1 MKPADTLPLDQE
13 GGVRSSEAKELRVR
27 SAKAESATVK
37 VMIVT
42 PLEEELVRK
51 IEGTDARLEVLYDH
65 TLLPPPRYPSDH
77 KGEPGFRRD
86 PAGERRWEE
95 MLESAEVI
103 FGIPGDSPEML
114 REVVRRATR
123 VEWIQATSAGAGE
136 QVRVAGLSPRELDR
150 VIVTTSSGIHA
161 GPLAEFSLFGLL
173 AFTKGL
179 PRLLRDKQ
187 EKRWDHYPTRELK
200 GTTILIVGLGNIG
213 LEVARLAR
221 SFGMRT
227 IGLKRRPDA
236 ELPHVEEL
244 HPSENLKEL
253 IPRADAVVVTLPLT
267 ELTEGVVDREAIS
280 LMKPECVFVNVG
292 RGGVVDEEA
301 LIESLEDRLIAGAA
315 LDVFATE
322 PLPQESPLWDLPNV
336 LISPHTA
343 ALAESENERIVEL
356 FQKNLRLYL
365 EEQPLFNRV
374 DPQDLY

>member
-1 MKPADTLPLDQE
+1 
-13 GGVRSSEAKELRVR
+13 
-27 SAKAESATVK
+27 
-37 VMIVT
+37 
-42 PLEEELVRK
+42 
-51 IEGTDARLEVLYDH
+51 
-65 TLLPPPRYPSDH
+65 
-77 KGEPGFRRD
+77 
-86 PAGERRWEE
+86 
-95 MLESAEVI
+95 
-103 FGIPGDSPEML
+103 ML
-114 REVVRRATR
+114 REVIRRAPR

-136 QVRVAGLSPRELDR
+136 QVRAAGLSPEELGR

-161 GPLAEFSLFGLL
+161 GSLAEFCLFGIL

-187 EKRWDHYPTRELK
+187 DKRWDHYPTRELK
-200 GTTILIVGLGNIG
+200 GTTILVVGLGNIG

-221 SFGMRT
+221 SFGMHT

-253 IPRADAVVVTLPLT
+253 IPGADAVVVTLPLT

-301 LIESLEDRLIAGAA
+301 LIESLEDRRIAGAA

-322 PLPQESPLWDLPNV
+322 PLPPESPLWDLPNV

-374 DPQDLY
+374 DPQDFY

>member
-1 MKPADTLPLDQE
+1 M
-13 GGVRSSEAKELRVR
+13 R
-27 SAKAESATVK
+27 SAQKESATVK
-37 VMIVT
+37 VMIAT

-51 IEGTDARLEVLYDH
+51 IEGTDARLEVLYDS

-77 KGEPGFRRD
+77 KGDPSFRRD
-86 PAGERRWEE
+86 AAGERRWEE
-95 MLESAEVI
+95 MLEGAEVL

-114 REVVRRATR
+114 REVVRRAPR

-136 QVRVAGLSPRELDR
+136 QVRVAGLSPEELDR

-161 GPLAEFSLFGLL
+161 GPLAEFCLFGLL
-173 AFTKGL
+173 AFNKGL

-244 HPSENLKEL
+244 HPSEDLKEL
-253 IPRADAVVVTLPLT
+253 VPRADAVVVTLPLT
-267 ELTEGVVDREAIS
+267 ERTEGMVDREAIS
-280 LMKPECVFVNVG
+280 LMKPGCVFVNVG

-301 LIESLEDRLIAGAA
+301 LIESLESRRIAGAA

-322 PLPQESPLWDLPNV
+322 PLPPESPLWDLPNV

-365 EEQPLFNRV
+365 EKQPLVNRV
-374 DPQDLY
+374 DPQDFY

>member
-1 MKPADTLPLDQE
+1 MP
-13 GGVRSSEAKELRVR
+13 RCSSASRVTHR
-27 SAKAESATVK
+27 RCSEKSFD
-37 VMIVT
+37 
-42 PLEEELVRK
+42 RRR
-51 IEGTDARLEVLYDH
+51 GSSGSRLL
-65 TLLPPPRYPSDH
+65 
-77 KGEPGFRRD
+77 
-86 PAGERRWEE
+86 A
-95 MLESAEVI
+95 
-103 FGIPGDSPEML
+103 
-114 REVVRRATR
+114 
-123 VEWIQATSAGAGE
+123 
-136 QVRVAGLSPRELDR
+136 QVRAAGLSPEELEK

-161 GPLAEFSLFGLL
+161 GPLAEFCLFGLL

-200 GTTILIVGLGNIG
+200 GATILVVGLGNIG

-227 IGLKRRPDA
+227 IGLKRQPDE

-267 ELTEGVVDREAIS
+267 ERTEGMVDREAIN
-280 LMKPECVFVNVG
+280 LMKPGCVFVNVG

-301 LIESLEDRLIAGAA
+301 LIESLEDRRIAGAA

-322 PLPQESPLWDLPNV
+322 PLPPESPLWDLPNV

-374 DPQDLY
+374 DPQDFY

>member
-1 MKPADTLPLDQE
+1 M
-13 GGVRSSEAKELRVR
+13 R
-27 SAKAESATVK
+27 SAQKESATVK
-37 VMIVT
+37 VMIAT

-103 FGIPGDSPEML
+103 FGIPGDSPQML

-136 QVRVAGLSPRELDR
+136 QVRVAGLSPGELDR

-161 GPLAEFSLFGLL
+161 GPLAEFCLFGLL

-200 GTTILIVGLGNIG
+200 GSTILVVGLGNIG

-227 IGLKRRPDA
+227 IGLKRRPDTA
-236 ELPHVEEL
+236 LPHVEEL
-244 HPSENLKEL
+244 HPSEDLKEL
-253 IPRADAVVVTLPLT
+253 VPRADAVVVTLPLT
-267 ELTEGVVDREAIS
+267 ERTAGMVDREAIS

-292 RGGVVDEEA
+292 RGGVVDEKA
-301 LIESLEDRLIAGAA
+301 LIESLENRRIAGAA
-315 LDVFATE
+315 LDVFLTE
-322 PLPQESPLWDLPNV
+322 PLPPESPLWDLPNV

-343 ALAESENERIVEL
+343 ALAESENDRIVEL

-365 EEQPLFNRV
+365 EEQPLLNRV
-374 DPQDLY
+374 DPQDFY

>member
-1 MKPADTLPLDQE
+1 
-13 GGVRSSEAKELRVR
+13 VRIAET
-27 SAKAESATVK
+27 ESATVK
-37 VMIVT
+37 VMIAT

-51 IEGTDARLEVLYDH
+51 IEGTDARLEVLYDS
-65 TLLPPPRYPSDH
+65 TLLPSPRYPSDH
-77 KGEPGFRRD
+77 KGDPSFRRD
-86 PAGERRWEE
+86 VAGERRWEQ
-95 MLESAEVI
+95 MLEGAEVL

-114 REVVRRATR
+114 REVIRRAPR

-136 QVRVAGLSPRELDR
+136 QVRAAGLSPEELHR
-150 VIVTTSSGIHA
+150 VTVTTSSGIHA
-161 GPLAEFSLFGLL
+161 GPLAEFCLFGIL

-187 EKRWDHYPTRELK
+187 EKHWDHYPTRELK
-200 GTTILIVGLGNIG
+200 GTAMLIVGLGKIG

-227 IGLKRRPDA
+227 IGLKRHPDA
-236 ELPHVEEL
+236 ELPHVDEL
-244 HPSENLKEL
+244 HPSEDLKEL
-253 IPRADAVVVTLPLT
+253 VPRADAVVVTLPLT
-267 ELTEGVVDREAIS
+267 ERTEGMVDQEAIS
-280 LMKPECVFVNVG
+280 LMKPGCVFVNVG

-301 LIESLEDRLIAGAA
+301 LIESLENRRIAGAA

-322 PLPQESPLWDLPNV
+322 PLPPESPLWDLPNV

-365 EEQPLFNRV
+365 QEQPLFNRV
-374 DPQDLY
+374 DPQDFY